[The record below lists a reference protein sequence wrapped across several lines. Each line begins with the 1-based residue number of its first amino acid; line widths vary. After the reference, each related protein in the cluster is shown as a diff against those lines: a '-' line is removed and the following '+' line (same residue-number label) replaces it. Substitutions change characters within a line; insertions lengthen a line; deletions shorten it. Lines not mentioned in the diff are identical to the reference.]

1 MAQGNGQGYKEHLL
15 KLNILLEE
23 KAPADD
29 LMPALTHCFID
40 VLSKLEEREGEQ
52 KEINEVLFGKKTIVD
67 GEVIKDSKGVIAEL
81 RPIIKDYKVL
91 KAMIAFV
98 WVPGAAIA
106 IALWEYAKRK
116 IFGA

>member
-1 MAQGNGQGYKEHLL
+1 MSEKNGRGYKEHLL

-23 KAPADD
+23 NAPADD

-40 VLSKLEEREGEQ
+40 VLNRLEENQKEQ
-52 KEINEVLFGKKTIVD
+52 REINEVLFGKKTIIN

-81 RPIIKDYKVL
+81 RPIIKDYKTL
-91 KAMIAFV
+91 RTMIAFV

-106 IALWEYAKRK
+106 IALWEYFKRK
-116 IFGA
+116 VFGA